1 MFLVDRIILY
11 FKKKWAA
18 YQEQK
23 KFDKM
28 YARLDANKA
37 GRFSQKE
44 YRKEVDRQKK
54 MQMKKNRE
62 ATEERK
68 TVEKRK

>member
-1 MFLVDRIILY
+1 MKVFDQIKSY

-68 TVEKRK
+68 TVEKKK

>member
-1 MFLVDRIILY
+1 MLLFDQIKSY

-23 KFDKM
+23 KFDAL
-28 YARLDANKA
+28 YARLDSNKA

-44 YRKEVDRQKK
+44 YLKELDRQKH

-62 ATEERK
+62 FAQEK
-68 TVEKRK
+68 KAVEKKK

>member
-1 MFLVDRIILY
+1 MFLIDQIKTY
-11 FKKKWAA
+11 FKKKWKT

-44 YRKEVDRQKK
+44 YLKELDRQKH

-62 ATEERK
+62 FAQEK
-68 TVEKRK
+68 KAVEKKK

>member
-1 MFLVDRIILY
+1 MKVFDQLITY

-44 YRKEVDRQKK
+44 YLKELDRQKH
-54 MQMKKNRE
+54 MQMKKNRDF
-62 ATEERK
+62 AG
-68 TVEKRK
+68 EKKSLEKKK